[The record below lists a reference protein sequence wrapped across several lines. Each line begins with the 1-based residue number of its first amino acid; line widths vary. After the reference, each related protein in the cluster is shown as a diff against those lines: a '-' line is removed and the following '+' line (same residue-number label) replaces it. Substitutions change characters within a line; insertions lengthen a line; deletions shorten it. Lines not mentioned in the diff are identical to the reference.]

1 VSLPV
6 TTLPPLA
13 SIADLEAHLGH
24 PVDPASGVQAL
35 ENASG
40 WVRDY
45 CGWVLSRETAVTF
58 TVDGSGTGVL
68 DLPTLWLVTVD
79 EVRLAGAALVEDGDD
94 AYGYTWTRAGQIFRP
109 VGWPCRARIVEVDCE
124 HGYDPIPHGIRGF
137 VVALAGRSAENPQNI
152 RMETVGT
159 VIRQFHEPGAVTES
173 LDFNTLDMYRLPG
186 KP

>member
-6 TTLPPLA
+6 TTAPPLA
-13 SIADLEAHLGH
+13 TLPDLEAHLGH
-24 PVDPASGVQAL
+24 PVDVDQGMQAL

-45 CGWVLSRETAVTF
+45 CGWVISRETGVTF
-58 TVDGSGTGVL
+58 EVDGSGTSVL
-68 DLPTLWLVTVD
+68 DLPTLWLVAVD
-79 EVRLAGAALVEDGDD
+79 EIRLAGATLTADPDD
-94 AYGYTWTRAGQIFRP
+94 AYGYSWTKAGQVFRP
-109 VGWPCRARIVEVDCE
+109 VGWPTRARTVEVDCD

-137 VVALAGRSAENPQNI
+137 VVALAGRQADNPQNI

-159 VIRQFHEPGAVTES
+159 VIRQFHEPGAITES
-173 LDFNTLDMYRLPG
+173 ININTLDMYRLPG